1 MDAPTK
7 GSINA
12 DLVTPYQRISGI
24 IVTRNRS
31 LSELLNDGT
40 TAIIEF
46 SKAFVSR
53 LAAPGEIV
61 SYTAAP
67 VYLRKSSVLFAVFAA
82 PEKSIPERNVYS
94 MFRKLQYRVTFNVRN
109 FEVSGTIESIGK
121 VEFPALL
128 GPGES
133 FICVNRARAV
143 MVGSQVTFEGEEILA
158 NKAHIDLI
166 SGVKID

>member
-1 MDAPTK
+1 MDQPTK
-7 GSINA
+7 ATINA
-12 DLVTPYQRISGI
+12 DLVTPYQRISGT
-24 IVTRNRS
+24 IVTRSRS
-31 LSELLNDGT
+31 LSELLSDSST
-40 TAIIEF
+40 SVIEL

-67 VYLRKSSVLFAVFAA
+67 VYLRKSSVLLAVFAA
-82 PEKSIPERNVYS
+82 PEKTIAERNTYS
-94 MFRKLQYRVTFNVRN
+94 MFRKLQYRVTLNVRN
-109 FEVSGTIESIGK
+109 FEVSGMIESIGK

-128 GPGES
+128 ASGES

-143 MVGSQVTFEGEEILA
+143 MVGSQVMFEGEEILA

-166 SGVKID
+166 SAVKID